1 MINLIKKCLIKK
13 YNLRLREIVL
23 NTDNTPKSNK
33 VIKYFKNEADLNKY
47 LNKLKKDYKNNKDKY
62 YVIEEK

>member
-13 YNLRLREIVL
+13 YNIRLREIVL
-23 NTDNTPKSNK
+23 DKDNTLKSNK

-47 LNKLKKDYKNNKDKY
+47 LDKLKKDYKNNKDKY

>member
-13 YNLRLREIVL
+13 YNIRLREIVL
-23 NTDNTPKSNK
+23 NADNTPKSNK

-47 LNKLKKDYKNNKDKY
+47 LDKLKKDYKNNKDKY

>member
-13 YNLRLREIVL
+13 YNIRLREIVL
-23 NTDNTPKSNK
+23 NADNTPKSNK

-47 LNKLKKDYKNNKDKY
+47 LDKLKKDYKNNRDKY

>member
-13 YNLRLREIVL
+13 YNIRLREIVL
-23 NTDNTPKSNK
+23 DKDNTPKSNK

-47 LNKLKKDYKNNKDKY
+47 LDKLKKDYKNNRDKY